1 MTPQATRR
9 IISKQSTWGSEYY
22 LQIYVLF
29 QYNAWAIPCSGNDV
43 VECDKNEDEIH
54 CNPPN
59 WPNLVGIL
67 TLLLIFLIVFIGYIK
82 LQLRGMEKK
91 EYFDIQPSISANEI
105 LAKEK
110 RGQLALQLDEGGKDE
125 AKKVYQGLKNEENEL
140 LLLLKVHTYII

>member
-1 MTPQATRR
+1 
-9 IISKQSTWGSEYY
+9 
-22 LQIYVLF
+22 
-29 QYNAWAIPCSGNDV
+29 
-43 VECDKNEDEIH
+43 
-54 CNPPN
+54 
-59 WPNLVGIL
+59 
-67 TLLLIFLIVFIGYIK
+67 
-82 LQLRGMEKK
+82 MEKK